1 MLGRDQHN
9 LRRRGKGIDN
19 ANDRGPHDSQRRGPC
34 LVDNGGSSATARAD
48 ENSFLARVHAAGMP
62 LTDEKALKLG
72 NATCTDIGN
81 GIAMSAILESNNPA
95 AGSSPILSPS
105 QNWEL
110 FSSAVSE
117 LCPQFQTGY

>member
-1 MLGRDQHN
+1 MRTTAVLMIASGAA
-9 LRRRGKGIDN
+9 L
-19 ANDRGPHDSQRRGPC
+19 AWLTTVAAPS
-34 LVDNGGSSATARAD
+34 TARAD